1 MRWRDIEQEPPTLA
15 DANQRLK
22 VVGQYPDE
30 SVLEIHYC
38 PPWWGIVAWMP
49 YSELPKFKR
58 KEAHD
63 EQQPRSK
70 D

>member
-1 MRWRDIEQEPPTLA
+1 MRWRDIEHEPPTLA
-15 DANQRLK
+15 DANQWLK
-22 VVGQYPDE
+22 VVGRYPDGG
-30 SVLEIHYC
+30 VLEIHFR

-49 YSELPKFKR
+49 YSELPPFER

-63 EQQPRSK
+63 EQPRSK